1 MPKNAFVNDIN
12 SELINLYETI
22 RDDVD
27 VLIEHLR
34 GHKNDSVYF
43 YKIR

>member
-34 GHKNDSVYF
+34 RHKNDSVYF